1 MAQNATQTGALSG
14 FTDSYRLLY
23 SKIVSNGATAN
34 LTIGYLPAGALVDMA
49 AVYLN
54 TAAAGASDITI
65 DVGTTSGDPDD
76 MIDNLDLDGLTK
88 AAFNTGDTFAVT
100 ATGSTVGPIGTV
112 NNTTAAVP
120 IYANFGGT
128 VSSLTAGDWTIAWR
142 VVNPGLAN

>member
-1 MAQNATQTGALSG
+1 MPQLSINSGALAG
-14 FTDSYRLLY
+14 FTNSYRLTY
-23 SKIVSNGATAN
+23 SKIASTGTTAN
-34 LTIGYLPAGALVDMA
+34 LTIGYIPAGGIVDFC

-54 TAAAGASDITI
+54 TAAAGASDITL

-76 MIDNLDLDGLTK
+76 MIDNLDLDGVTK
-88 AAFNTGDTFAVT
+88 VVFNTGDTFAVT
-100 ATGSTVGPIGTV
+100 ATGATVGPIGTV

-142 VVNPGLAN
+142 VINPALAN